1 MGDNTDM
8 LIFVEDPGAAN
19 YVAPLPAALAD
30 RGWHTVVLAV
40 GIANNYLLERG
51 VSTQMVYP
59 SATANQI
66 LNAIQPRVL
75 LVGTAENPDT
85 LGLALVDEA
94 RSAGITSVGV
104 IDAAMNA
111 EYRFRGRSGAA
122 LTYAP
127 DWLLVPD
134 KWTKETYVAL
144 GYPAKQVI
152 VCGHPHYD
160 FVHETAIRLGKEDQ
174 KDLRQR
180 LLPLGVPDGQKVVMF
195 GTEGSVRVKS
205 QPPQCLAEYALT
217 GRGTSI
223 GRTEIVLEEFLS
235 AIELVESRPYL
246 MLRLHPKDTRDD
258 YKTYLDEFDFIS
270 SGGSPLELIYA
281 ADLVV
286 GLTSML
292 LLEAALLGKPTLSIV
307 PRRGEMDFLPTIRMG
322 ITPCVTTREQLSSAL
337 AGLLQDR
344 PQIVHA
350 CLDLN
355 KVIVPGTLQ
364 KNIEFIEGLL
374 LNRSG

>member
-1 MGDNTDM
+1 MTTK
-8 LIFVEDPGAAN
+8 
-19 YVAPLPAALAD
+19 
-30 RGWHTVVLAV
+30 HT
-40 GIANNYLLERG
+40 
-51 VSTQMVYP
+51 
-59 SATANQI
+59 
-66 LNAIQPRVL
+66 
-75 LVGTAENPDT
+75 
-85 LGLALVDEA
+85 
-94 RSAGITSVGV
+94 
-104 IDAAMNA
+104 
-111 EYRFRGRSGAA
+111 
-122 LTYAP
+122 LT
-127 DWLLVPD
+127 
-134 KWTKETYVAL
+134 
-144 GYPAKQVI
+144 
-152 VCGHPHYD
+152 
-160 FVHETAIRLGKEDQ
+160 
-174 KDLRQR
+174 
-180 LLPLGVPDGQKVVMF
+180 
-195 GTEGSVRVKS
+195 
-205 QPPQCLAEYALT
+205 
-217 GRGTSI
+217 
-223 GRTEIVLEEFLS
+223 
-235 AIELVESRPYL
+235 
-246 MLRLHPKDTRDD
+246 
-258 YKTYLDEFDFIS
+258 EFDFIS